1 MLLYASRRLT
11 HTKEVLMAR
20 NEQERLT
27 ELLRAIELDALI
39 RKDIKLEEAFSSE
52 NVSPLEELLDRVK
65 KEGKVRPSTGK
76 LDGRAAAGKA
86 RKKKNAKR
94 RAKAAEQGRWR
105 RSWNKRMLEQAF
117 EGNYY
122 AYLAG
127 RWKRRGRP
135 LLMTEEEWLEHV
147 QPCIPK
153 GIVVELRR
161 YIPKQGASLDNIV
174 VYNAGTGEVLFDGKE
189 WLLKQQGHI
198 L

>member
-11 HTKEVLMAR
+11 HAKEVHMPK

-39 RKDIKLEEAFSSE
+39 RKDIKLEETFSSE

-65 KEGKVRPSTGK
+65 KEGKIRPSTGK

-86 RKKKNAKR
+86 RRKKNAKR

-161 YIPKQGASLDNIV
+161 YVPKQGASLDNIV

-189 WLLKQQGHI
+189 WLLKQKGYI

>member
-1 MLLYASRRLT
+1 MP
-11 HTKEVLMAR
+11 K

-39 RKDIKLEEAFSSE
+39 RKDIKLE
-52 NVSPLEELLDRVK
+52 NVIAKPAPLEELLDRVK
-65 KEGKVRPSTGK
+65 KEGKIRPSTGK
-76 LDGRAAAGKA
+76 LDRRAAAGKA

-189 WLLKQQGHI
+189 HAMRMSGYI